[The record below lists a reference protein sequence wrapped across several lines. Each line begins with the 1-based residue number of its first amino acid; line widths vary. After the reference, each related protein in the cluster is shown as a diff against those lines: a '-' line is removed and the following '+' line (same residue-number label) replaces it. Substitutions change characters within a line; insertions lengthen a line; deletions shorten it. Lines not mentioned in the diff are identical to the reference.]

1 MEGPTGPVPI
11 GTDHFLVPRWGEAAI
26 FDATTEQWTRVI
38 LPGQGTDAEMI
49 WTGEEILAW
58 GILETFDA
66 WRWTPGQTIGGGDDA
81 T

>member
-1 MEGPTGPVPI
+1 
-11 GTDHFLVPRWGEAAI
+11 
-26 FDATTEQWTRVI
+26 
-38 LPGQGTDAEMI
+38 MI

-58 GILETFDA
+58 GIWETFDA